1 MPKDSRT
8 SAQSAATSA
17 AGAAVE
23 TSVIDLLRHLG
34 RALGRH
40 KLLVA
45 SIVVLGLLH
54 AVLMK
59 APLLLIKEVIEGV
72 FPSFSDPGDGTGA
85 VSSAQGNNLVEALD
99 GFRNSLFDWTGLS
112 AIVPEDVGLA
122 QAAVFLGILAVLG
135 ALTLYF
141 FRVLANLATV
151 RVVVEMR
158 REVCEHLM
166 HLSLR
171 FFAKQRSGDLISTVS
186 NDTATI
192 QRSFTVFLENA
203 YIEPLMILGNAVIA
217 GLVIPWLFWFVLG
230 MAIVLAIPMMSF
242 GRKVQKG
249 SRRSLS
255 ALGKATDTMSQMFQ
269 GFRTVKAF
277 QLEER
282 ELEEFDRDNQRF
294 LDRTMRMVKAKSLS
308 QALLYFFYMLGF
320 AAILVGIKHFVGED
334 IKEIG
339 APSLMMALAAI
350 STTYT
355 HVKRTARTYNMLK
368 ESQGAMDRI
377 SVHFGAKS
385 EIVDRPG
392 AAVLSG
398 PRGEVV
404 FDGVAFAYEDDRVLE
419 GISLEVEPGQKIAFV
434 GPSGSGKS
442 TLLNLLTR
450 FYDPTDGRIRID
462 GHDLRDLQ
470 VASYLRHVATVDQ
483 SPFLFNSTIREN
495 ILLGRPGA
503 TEADMLT
510 AARAALVDEF
520 VDELED
526 GYDTL
531 VHERGSRLSGGQL
544 QRITIARAILRD
556 PVFLLLDE
564 ATSALDS
571 DAERRV
577 QRALDNLMEGRTSF
591 IVAHRLSTIRNVDRI
606 CVLERGRIVESGSHD
621 ELVQREGGAYRR
633 LLQMQDGGVL

>member
-1 MPKDSRT
+1 M
-8 SAQSAATSA
+8 
-17 AGAAVE
+17 E
-23 TSVIDLLRHLG
+23 TGILDLIRHLG
-34 RALGRH
+34 RSLAQH
-40 KLLVA
+40 KLLVV
-45 SIVVLGLLH
+45 SIVVLGLMH

-59 APLLLIKEVIEGV
+59 APLLLIKEVVETI
-72 FPSFSDPGDGTGA
+72 FPSLGKGDPARDGG
-85 VSSAQGNNLVEALD
+85 SGLVEALD
-99 GFRNSLFDWTGLS
+99 SIKEGIFEWTGLAS
-112 AIVPEDVGLA
+112 VVPRDLGLA
-122 QAAVFLGILAVLG
+122 QAAVFIAILAILG
-135 ALTLYF
+135 AITLYF
-141 FRVLANLATV
+141 FRVFANLATV
-151 RVVVEMR
+151 KVVVEMKSK
-158 REVCEHLM
+158 VCEHLM
-166 HLSLR
+166 QLSLR
-171 FFAKQRSGDLISTVS
+171 FFSKQRSGDLISTVN
-186 NDTATI
+186 NDTSTI

-217 GLVIPWLFWFVLG
+217 GLVIPWLFWFVLA
-230 MAIVLAIPMMSF
+230 MAVVLAIPMMSF

-282 ELEEFDRDNQRF
+282 QLEEFDQDNQRF

-320 AAILVGIKHFVGED
+320 AAILVGIKHFVGND
-334 IKEIG
+334 IQEIG
-339 APSLMMALAAI
+339 APKLMMALAAI

-377 SVHFGAKS
+377 SVHLDARS
-385 EIVDRPG
+385 EIVDRVG
-392 AAVLSG
+392 ATALRD

-404 FDGVAFAYEDDRVLE
+404 FEDVSFAYDEDNVLG
-419 GISLEVEPGQKIAFV
+419 GIKLAVAPGQKIAFV

-450 FYDPTDGRIRID
+450 FYDPSAGRILID
-462 GHDLRDLQ
+462 GKDLRDLE

-483 SPFLFNSTIREN
+483 APFLFNSTIREN
-495 ILLGRPGA
+495 ILLGRKGA
-503 TEADMLT
+503 SEEDMR
-510 AARAALVDEF
+510 AAAKAALVDEF
-520 VDELED
+520 VDGLED
-526 GYDTL
+526 GFDTL

-571 DAERRV
+571 EAERGV
-577 QRALDNLMEGRTSF
+577 QRALDNLMVGRTSF
-591 IVAHRLSTIRNVDRI
+591 IVAHRLSTVRNVDRI
-606 CVLERGRIVESGSHD
+606 CVLEKGRIVESGSHD
-621 ELVQREGGAYRR
+621 ELIQRPDGAYLR
-633 LLQMQDGGVL
+633 LLKMQR